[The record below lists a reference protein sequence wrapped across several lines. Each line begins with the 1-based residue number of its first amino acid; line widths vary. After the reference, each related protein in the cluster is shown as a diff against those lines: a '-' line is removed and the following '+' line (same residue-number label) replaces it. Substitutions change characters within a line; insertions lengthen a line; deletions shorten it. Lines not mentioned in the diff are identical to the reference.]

1 MDFFIAFMDFFIAFL
16 AGGDTFMDALTA
28 FIVGGDTFMDAFIAF
43 IAGGVLCANR
53 VHGPKMATPSL
64 AKNGYGLDYDAVATA
79 KT

>member
-1 MDFFIAFMDFFIAFL
+1 MDFFIAFL
-16 AGGDTFMDALTA
+16 AGGDTFMDDFLA

-43 IAGGVLCANR
+43 IAGGALCANR
-53 VHGPKMATPSL
+53 VHVPKLATPSR